1 MHVRIKVISAR
12 LHVLNEKF
20 VMNLILSI
28 YEHNLFIHNYQKI
41 VMCSYS
47 RNALF
52 LVHMNHACFFSVIA
66 DIEYFLI
73 TCCSY

>member
-28 YEHNLFIHNYQKI
+28 YEHNLSIHNYQKI
-41 VMCSYS
+41 VC
-47 RNALF
+47 N
-52 LVHMNHACFFSVIA
+52 V
-66 DIEYFLI
+66 LI
-73 TCCSY
+73 